1 MVQGVG
7 APSIGNQNGRDVTVG
22 GTASTDRV
30 ADVLYLFIS
39 GPAAMGVSEVARE
52 LGLSKAVVHRIFR
65 SLSQR
70 GFLQAGAGSRDYRL
84 GPAAVALGARGLRD
98 LDMRRAARPVL
109 EELRDRTGETTTL
122 SEFIGT
128 QRVYL
133 DQFESRH
140 TIRMTVEL
148 GRLHPLYAGGTGK
161 AIMAFLDKSARENVL
176 SKGLVRLTETTIT
189 EPNALARELKEIAT
203 RGFAVSMGE
212 RQHDAGS
219 VAAPIFDSEGR
230 VIGALSVCG
239 PVGRFDEES
248 IARYGRLVVE
258 ASDRVSLKLGWP
270 GTRGARGA

>member
-1 MVQGVG
+1 MSQDSVVSDGDRWM
-7 APSIGNQNGRDVTVG
+7 ARNVTVG

-30 ADVLYLFIS
+30 AEVLSLFIS

-65 SLSQR
+65 SLSKH
-70 GFLQAGAGSRDYRL
+70 GFLQEGADTRAYRL

-109 EELRDRTGETTTL
+109 EELRDQTGETTTL
-122 SEFIGT
+122 SEVLGT

-133 DQFESRH
+133 DQLESRH

-161 AIMAFLDKSARENVL
+161 AILAFLDKDRRESVFRQ
-176 SKGLVRLTETTIT
+176 GLTRLTDTTIT
-189 EPNALARELKEIAT
+189 DPGALMTELEQIVS
-203 RGFAVSMGE
+203 RGFAVSIGE

-219 VAAPIFDSEGR
+219 VAAPIFDSGGLA
-230 VIGALSVCG
+230 IGALSVCG
-239 PVGRFDEES
+239 PAGRFDSEA
-248 IARYGRLVVE
+248 IARYARLVIA
-258 ASDRVSLKLGWP
+258 ASARVSRVMGWA
-270 GTRGARGA
+270 GSAGGGGL